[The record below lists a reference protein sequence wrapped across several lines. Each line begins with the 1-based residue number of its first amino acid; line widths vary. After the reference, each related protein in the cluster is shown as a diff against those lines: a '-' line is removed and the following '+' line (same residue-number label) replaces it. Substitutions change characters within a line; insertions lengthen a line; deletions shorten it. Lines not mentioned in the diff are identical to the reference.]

1 MNRRSRAAQRPRL
14 AVHWRAVAAGATI
27 LVALLPSLAA
37 ACARDGVPSVS
48 LDGHLAVV
56 NRSAGRVVL
65 TTWSPFVFTRPAR
78 HGHVVTL
85 AENNREV
92 ARTLPRDVFTH
103 PWRWDFGDHTRP
115 PPLPQARHLPH
126 RGAGV
131 LLRLRRLAAL
141 RRRHDPR
148 ALSILT
154 LMRGIERTGS

>member
-1 MNRRSRAAQRPRL
+1 
-14 AVHWRAVAAGATI
+14 VTI
-27 LVALLPSLAA
+27 LGALLPSLAA

-56 NRSAGRVVL
+56 NRSGGRVVP

-92 ARTLPRDVFTH
+92 ARALPRDVFTH

-115 PPLPQARHLPH
+115 AYGTRVHHIYRKPGTYRIA
-126 RGAGV
+126 V
-131 LLRLRRLAAL
+131 LAYYPVYSAWQPFDDVTI
-141 RRRHDPR
+141 HVQ
-148 ALSILT
+148 
-154 LMRGIERTGS
+154 

>member
-1 MNRRSRAAQRPRL
+1 MNRRSHGARRPRL
-14 AVHWRAVAAGATI
+14 VVPWQAVAASVAI
-27 LVALLPSLAA
+27 LCALLPSFAA

-65 TTWSPFVFTRPAR
+65 TTWSPFVFARPAR

-92 ARTLPRDVFTH
+92 ARALPRDVFTH

-115 PPLPQARHLPH
+115 AYGTRVHHIYRTPGTYRIA
-126 RGAGV
+126 V
-131 LLRLRRLAAL
+131 LAYYPVYAAWQPFDDVTIHV
-141 RRRHDPR
+141 R
-148 ALSILT
+148 
-154 LMRGIERTGS
+154 

>member
-1 MNRRSRAAQRPRL
+1 MNRRSHGARRPRL
-14 AVHWRAVAAGATI
+14 AMPWRAVAAGVTI

-92 ARTLPRDVFTH
+92 ARALPRDVFTH

-115 PPLPQARHLPH
+115 PHLPQAWHLPH
-126 RGAGV
+126 RRAGV

-141 RRRHDPR
+141 R
-148 ALSILT
+148 
-154 LMRGIERTGS
+154 

>member
-1 MNRRSRAAQRPRL
+1 PRL
-14 AVHWRAVAAGATI
+14 TVQWRAVAVGATI

-56 NRSAGRVVL
+56 NRGARRIVL

-92 ARTLPRDVFTH
+92 ARALPRDVFMH

-115 PPLPQARHLPH
+115 AHGTRVHHIYRSPGTYR
-126 RGAGV
+126 
-131 LLRLRRLAAL
+131 
-141 RRRHDPR
+141 
-148 ALSILT
+148 I
-154 LMRGIERTGS
+154 

>member
-14 AVHWRAVAAGATI
+14 VGHWRAVATAATI

-37 ACARDGVPSVS
+37 ACARDGVPSVA

-115 PPLPQARHLPH
+115 AYGTRVHHIYRTPGTYRIAVLAYYPVY
-126 RGAGV
+126 GAWQPFDDV
-131 LLRLRRLAAL
+131 TI
-141 RRRHDPR
+141 HVQ
-148 ALSILT
+148 
-154 LMRGIERTGS
+154 